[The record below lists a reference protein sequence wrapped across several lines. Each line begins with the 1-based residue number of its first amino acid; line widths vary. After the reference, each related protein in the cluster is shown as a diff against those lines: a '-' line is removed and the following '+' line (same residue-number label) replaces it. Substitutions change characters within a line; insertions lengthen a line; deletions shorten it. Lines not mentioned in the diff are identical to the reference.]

1 MFHDYVALP
10 QANTCCFRCFSLIF
24 FIRIYEIH
32 EQEKRQRGGRERER
46 GGGSNL
52 GNIDKHVM
60 VIVLTTPTA
69 PTPTL
74 RLLQLV
80 LGSEATQVVHKVRLQ
95 RHVRGLGSLA
105 GAPKSARVIPRF
117 QHFFH
122 TFKGDGWGFI
132 QTQACKYARDFL
144 LAFAHILDNART
156 KAMILQ
162 NLANLP
168 KKTLKGRYVIPW

>member
-1 MFHDYVALP
+1 MNRKNVKG
-10 QANTCCFRCFSLIF
+10 
-24 FIRIYEIH
+24 EG
-32 EQEKRQRGGRERER
+32 ERERER
-46 GGGSNL
+46 GGSNL